1 MGEVCYMGNDYT
13 VVQRAALS
21 LIQSDL
27 RFLYTVIKEIN
38 PNESNY
44 IPSLLPYMG
53 VIVDGAEDWIKAFNN
68 SNKIK
73 LDVPVFNQSEQVY
86 YEKMRDSIK
95 MWQKGYDEIHELLKE
110 AYDESDRYF
119 SSLCKPIAKQLKL
132 YDIYGV
138 DRVNGV
144 VCGNTILC
152 FVYNPLYSF
161 DGNNGEYIKSMA
173 EIGGKYIAVFNAA
186 YEYQTDDS
194 FKFDTCEYGGFQKS
208 PVGNDFSDKF
218 VLFSILSQI
227 NFLLYGVEQWIKEEI
242 PTKMRFLYLLYYSLL
257 EAIPQINQKLGTPF
271 RMDRKWN
278 SKEFRNAMAHYKL
291 GVALKEEDLIVDDK
305 LFGLTQKFFDEPYM
319 KVKKSIVSEL
329 LGFSKQIERYLQV
342 DRN

>member
-1 MGEVCYMGNDYT
+1 MENNFT
-13 VVQRAALS
+13 VVQSAALS

-27 RFLYTVIKEIN
+27 SFLYTVIKKIN
-38 PNESNY
+38 PEESNY

-53 VIVDGAEDWIKAFNN
+53 VIVDGTEDWIKAYNN
-68 SNKIK
+68 SKKNKINA
-73 LDVPVFNQSEQVY
+73 PVFNQSEQMY

-95 MWQKGYDEIHELLKE
+95 MWQKGYDEVYESLKE
-110 AYDESDRYF
+110 AYEESDRYF
-119 SSLCKPIAKQLKL
+119 SGSCKPIAKQLKL

-144 VCGNTILC
+144 ICGNTILC
-152 FVYNPLYSF
+152 YVYNPLYSF

-173 EIGGKYIAVFNAA
+173 EIGGKYIVLFDAA
-186 YEYQTDDS
+186 NEYPTDTS
-194 FKFDTCEYGGFQKS
+194 LMFDTFDYGGFQKS

-242 PTKMRFLYLLYYSLL
+242 PTKMRFLYLLYYALL
-257 EAIPQINQKLGTPF
+257 EAIPKINQKLGTTF
-271 RMDRKWN
+271 RMDRKWK

-291 GVALKEEDLIVDDK
+291 GVALREEELVVDDK

-319 KVKKSIVSEL
+319 EVKKAIASEL
-329 LGFSKQIERYLQV
+329 LGFSKQIARYLQV
-342 DRN
+342 DRK

>member
-1 MGEVCYMGNDYT
+1 MENNFT
-13 VVQRAALS
+13 VVQSAALS

-27 RFLYTVIKEIN
+27 SFLYTVIKKIN
-38 PNESNY
+38 PEESNY

-53 VIVDGAEDWIKAFNN
+53 VIVDGTEDWIKAYNN
-68 SNKIK
+68 SKKNKINA
-73 LDVPVFNQSEQVY
+73 PVFNQSEQMY
-86 YEKMRDSIK
+86 YEKMHDSIK
-95 MWQKGYDEIHELLKE
+95 MWQKGYDEVYESLKE
-110 AYDESDRYF
+110 AYEESDRYF
-119 SSLCKPIAKQLKL
+119 SGSCKPIAKQLKL

-144 VCGNTILC
+144 ICGNTILC
-152 FVYNPLYSF
+152 YVYNPLYSF

-173 EIGGKYIAVFNAA
+173 EIGGKYIVLFDAA
-186 YEYQTDDS
+186 NEYPTDTS
-194 FKFDTCEYGGFQKS
+194 LKFDTFDYGGFQKS

-242 PTKMRFLYLLYYSLL
+242 PIKMRFLYLLYYALL
-257 EAIPQINQKLGTPF
+257 EAIPQINQKLGTTF
-271 RMDRKWN
+271 RMDRKWK

-291 GVALKEEDLIVDDK
+291 GVALREEELVVDDK

-319 KVKKSIVSEL
+319 EVKKAIASEL
-329 LGFSKQIERYLQV
+329 LGFSKQIARYLQV
-342 DRN
+342 DRK

>member
-1 MGEVCYMGNDYT
+1 M
-13 VVQRAALS
+13 
-21 LIQSDL
+21 
-27 RFLYTVIKEIN
+27 
-38 PNESNY
+38 
-44 IPSLLPYMG
+44 
-53 VIVDGAEDWIKAFNN
+53 
-68 SNKIK
+68 
-73 LDVPVFNQSEQVY
+73 
-86 YEKMRDSIK
+86 
-95 MWQKGYDEIHELLKE
+95 
-110 AYDESDRYF
+110 
-119 SSLCKPIAKQLKL
+119 KL

-144 VCGNTILC
+144 ICGNTILC

-173 EIGGKYIAVFNAA
+173 EIGGKYIVVFNAA

-194 FKFDTCEYGGFQKS
+194 FKFETYDYGGFQKS

-257 EAIPQINQKLGTPF
+257 EVIPQINQKLGTPF

-305 LFGLTQKFFDEPYM
+305 LFGLTQKFFNEPYM

-329 LGFSKQIERYLQV
+329 LSFLKQIERYLQV